1 MHYLIISIIVLAYA
15 AMGCEGK
22 TGPAGPSGS
31 DGIAGAS
38 GQSGNQGNQGVKGD
52 KGDTGPEG
60 PQGDKGD
67 TGPAGPEGPM
77 GPQGDPGETGIP
89 TDIPGNILAD
99 IHHIK
104 LIQDDKDP
112 DDVDKIEGPQFNM
125 NIPSISLL
133 VDETTTFVGKAATQ
147 SGDPL
152 PVEFGWE
159 SADPI
164 IASVDNG
171 TIMGERR
178 GTTEITV
185 SVVGRGIELTIPVTV
200 HNPVKGVVLALETE
214 GTSTTQK
221 SGVTIFMT
229 ATAYDAKNN
238 DDATND
244 GNEVTGVSFT
254 WSSSNSSAASVKVG
268 DDDPSSRGSVT
279 TEGSGSADIQAHIG
293 EIASNK
299 IKVTGFSID
308 TPTRRLV
315 VDTSNQPYSGELNEA
330 GDAWEQGSENIVI
343 MVTLQQQGL
352 DDMGELTWTNL
363 GGQEITFVSQ
373 NMDAVSIDGMAT
385 TAQTT
390 GLATMQIEAADVAE
404 GTAVITIDAE
414 YAGARYVE
422 VTITQVV
429 AATNGG

>member
-38 GQSGNQGNQGVKGD
+38 GQSGNQGSKVLRVIRVLLGQKVLRATIPVIPVGGM
-52 KGDTGPEG
+52 
-60 PQGDKGD
+60 
-67 TGPAGPEGPM
+67 GPEGPM

-238 DDATND
+238 DDACM
-244 GNEVTGVSFT
+244 
-254 WSSSNSSAASVKVG
+254 AMR
-268 DDDPSSRGSVT
+268 SRV
-279 TEGSGSADIQAHIG
+279 
-293 EIASNK
+293 
-299 IKVTGFSID
+299 
-308 TPTRRLV
+308 
-315 VDTSNQPYSGELNEA
+315 
-330 GDAWEQGSENIVI
+330 
-343 MVTLQQQGL
+343 
-352 DDMGELTWTNL
+352 
-363 GGQEITFVSQ
+363 
-373 NMDAVSIDGMAT
+373 
-385 TAQTT
+385 
-390 GLATMQIEAADVAE
+390 
-404 GTAVITIDAE
+404 
-414 YAGARYVE
+414 
-422 VTITQVV
+422 
-429 AATNGG
+429 